1 MLLLKIIW
9 LYTCKIFFKTT
20 TDCLQLIL
28 SLTNYSKAKP
38 CFICV
43 YCGKN
48 FSQQGN
54 FEEHVKVKHENSA
67 TFNCP
72 ECPRSFGTSKKLN
85 NHKKLVHMRVKCE
98 VCGQEICNSFMLRR
112 HKASAHGIV
121 PKDVYQCKLCPMFFS
136 LELSLDKHI
145 ESKHGIIKPEFRA
158 TL

>member
-1 MLLLKIIW
+1 M
-9 LYTCKIFFKTT
+9 
-20 TDCLQLIL
+20 
-28 SLTNYSKAKP
+28 
-38 CFICV
+38 CV

-145 ESKHGIIKPEFRA
+145 ESKHGIIKPEFRG